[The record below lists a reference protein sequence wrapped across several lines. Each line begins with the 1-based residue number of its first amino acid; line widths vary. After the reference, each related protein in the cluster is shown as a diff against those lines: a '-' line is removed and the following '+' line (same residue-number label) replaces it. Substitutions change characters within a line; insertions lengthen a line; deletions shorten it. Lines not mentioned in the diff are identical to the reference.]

1 VNYAVVAFGLSVL
14 WFYFSNMMDKLGRS
28 FGLMGLGI
36 LFLAGGWVLE
46 QVRRRLIVDLE
57 GRAA

>member
-1 VNYAVVAFGLSVL
+1 
-14 WFYFSNMMDKLGRS
+14 
-28 FGLMGLGI
+28 MGLGI
-36 LFLAGGWVLE
+36 LFLAGGGVLE

>member
-1 VNYAVVAFGLSVL
+1 
-14 WFYFSNMMDKLGRS
+14 MMDKLGRS

-36 LFLAGGWVLE
+36 LFLIGGWALE
-46 QVRRRLIVDLE
+46 RVRRRLIVDLE

>member
-28 FGLMGLGI
+28 CGLMGLGV